1 MKTKTTLV
9 FSILFIA
16 LTSFIGLNQDTQSIM
31 GEYDGHEDYGYNFI
45 IINSDGEERTMTFHE
60 VDKDVLNAYDL
71 DSEDLVGTKF
81 EVAYTSEIE
90 NILDENGDE
99 EENEILT
106 IKNLKQIK
114 K

>member
-1 MKTKTTLV
+1 MKTKTALF

-16 LTSFIGLNQDTQSIM
+16 LTSFIDLNQDIQTIN

-45 IINSDGEERTMTFHE
+45 VINSNDEERTMTFHE
-60 VDKDVLNAYDL
+60 VEKDVLNAYSL

-90 NILDENGDE
+90 TVLDENGDE

-106 IKNLKQIK
+106 ITGLKK
-114 K
+114 LK

>member
-16 LTSFIGLNQDTQSIM
+16 LTSFMSFNQDTQSII

-45 IINSDGEERTMTFHE
+45 VINSDGEERTMTFHE
-60 VDKDVLNAYDL
+60 VDEEVLNAYDL
-71 DSEDLVGTKF
+71 DSEDLIGTKF

-90 NILDENGDE
+90 TILDEDGGE
-99 EENEILT
+99 EDNEILIIT
-106 IKNLKQIK
+106 ALKSIN
-114 K
+114 

>member
-45 IINSDGEERTMTFHE
+45 IMNSDGEERTMTFHE
-60 VDKDVLNAYDL
+60 VEKDVLNLYNL

-90 NILDENGDE
+90 SVLDENGDE

-106 IKNLKQIK
+106 ITALKQLK
-114 K
+114 

>member
-16 LTSFIGLNQDTQSIM
+16 LTSFISLNQETQSIK

-45 IINSDGEERTMTFHE
+45 IINSDDEERTMTFHE
-60 VDKDVLNAYDL
+60 VDKDVLNAFDL
-71 DSEDLVGTKF
+71 DSEDLIGTKF

-90 NILDENGDE
+90 TVLDENGDE

-106 IKNLKQIK
+106 IKNLKQINK
-114 K
+114 